1 MVNLSLNELKLTAKF
16 RVIKDYESMSEDK
29 LLSALNA
36 SESLKESENNSDETK
51 PKIIFFKSKIEE
63 ISKKFNELRHE
74 FSKSKINK
82 IRRNLY
88 EIENKKNN
96 SSPKI
101 KKIEKNLHELEKNLN
116 ELEKNL
122 SKRKT
127 YFDHDF
133 DTEYKGIR
141 DVKDLFDLSI
151 DEDYY

>member
-36 SESLKESENNSDETK
+36 SESLKESENNFDETK

-63 ISKKFNELRHE
+63 IT

-88 EIENKKNN
+88 EIENKKNI

-101 KKIEKNLHELEKNLN
+101 KKIEKNVHELEKNLN